1 MSLTIDTHHHF
12 WHYDARDLA
21 WIPDEMASIRR
32 DWLPADL
39 KAAAKSARIDR
50 VVTVE
55 AHASVER
62 TRWLLSLADQHPEFI
77 AGVVG
82 WLPIAADDFAAVLE
96 ANRHPKL
103 VGLRHVVQ
111 GRPKGFLE
119 NADFDRGIATLV
131 AAGLAYDVLIFAPQ
145 LPEVGPFV
153 DRHPN
158 GRFVVNHLAKPF
170 VDRSELEPWATELK
184 ELARRPNVWCKLS
197 GGITE
202 RDLAWTPAS
211 IRPYLDVAMEA
222 FGPRR
227 MMFGSNW
234 PLTEPAGGIDLWTNF
249 VRDWATPLSPDEHND
264 LFANNA
270 IDFYRLAP

>member
-1 MSLTIDTHHHF
+1 LTIDTHHHF
-12 WHYDARDLA
+12 WHYDAAELG
-21 WIPDEMASIRR
+21 WIADEMTSIRR

-39 KAAAKSARIDR
+39 RPAMVSAAIDR
-50 VVTVE
+50 VITVE
-55 AHASVER
+55 ARASVER
-62 TRWLLSLADQHPEFI
+62 TRWLLTVADQHPEWI

-82 WLPIAADDFAAVLE
+82 WLPIAADDFPAVLD

-103 VGLRHVVQ
+103 VALRHAVQ
-111 GRPKGFLE
+111 GQPPGFFDRP
-119 NADFDRGIATLV
+119 DFDRGIATLC
-131 AAGLAYDVLIFAPQ
+131 ASGLAYDVLIYAPQ

-153 DRHPN
+153 DRHPT

-170 VDRSELEPWATELK
+170 VERGELEPWRTHLR

-211 IRPYLDVAMEA
+211 IRPYLDAALEA

-227 MMFGSNW
+227 VMFGSNW
-234 PLTEPAGGIDLWTNF
+234 PLSEPAGGIALWTNF
-249 VRDWATPLSPDEHND
+249 MRDWATALAPDEHD
-264 LFANNA
+264 GLFAQNA